1 MGWWGNLE
9 VGRHCQE
16 AGKPR
21 HELAGSRYLRLSVP
35 TVVAVVKSQS
45 SRAPGCLGDQATLLA
60 EGG

>member
-9 VGRHCQE
+9 AGRQCQE

-21 HELAGSRYLRLSVP
+21 HELEGSRYRPLSVP
-35 TVVAVVKSQS
+35 TEVAVVKSQS
-45 SRAPGCLGDQATLLA
+45 SRAPGCLGDQATLQA